1 MVRKCVARGVGV
13 AVLMGLACALLLTQG
28 LKGQQVE
35 GPKAGAEPYSVVHG
49 WPELPM
55 GFVLGQVSG
64 VAVDSH
70 NQVFVF
76 HRAENSWAADKT
88 HVIASAT
95 VLCFDGGSGKLIS
108 SWGQNRFIEPHG
120 LRVDRNDNVWV
131 TDRALQ

>member
-70 NQVFVF
+70 NHVFVF

-88 HVIASAT
+88 HVIASMAVRENSFPRGGKTGSSSHTAFAWIAT
-95 VLCFDGGSGKLIS
+95 TTCG
-108 SWGQNRFIEPHG
+108 
-120 LRVDRNDNVWV
+120 
-131 TDRALQ
+131 